1 MKSFLLITIISV
13 VSYFS
18 FSQETKVKKL
28 GYGFF
33 FEGNRSFM
41 EVKTGNEVAL
51 KPTFGGGFGILTDYD
66 LTKNFT
72 VVTKLGLSFSNT
84 AINLIFGDD
93 VAQKYKIYPQN
104 IDVRL
109 QANYALG
116 KKTNRPYIFVGP
128 SLMIPL
134 LDRTKSTLMY
144 SSGNT
149 NASID
154 IGLGFDKD
162 FEIFHFLPEIRYSY
176 GLINVN
182 ATPVLRSLFVHRLT
196 LTLNFK
202 N

>member
-1 MKSFLLITIISV
+1 MKSFLLITIISL

-18 FSQETKVKKL
+18 FSQESKVKKF

-33 FEGNRSFM
+33 FEGNRSFLK
-41 EVKTGNEVAL
+41 VNTGNEVVS
-51 KPTFGGGFGILTDYD
+51 KPTFGGGLGILADYD

-84 AINLIFGDD
+84 AFDLVSGDAI
-93 VAQKYKIYPQN
+93 VHEFEIYPKN
-104 IDVRL
+104 IDIRL

-116 KKTNRPYIFVGP
+116 KKTNRPYIFIGP

-134 LDRTKSTLMY
+134 VDKTKPTWMY
-144 SSGNT
+144 ESGNT

-154 IGLGFDKD
+154 FGLGFDKD

-182 ATPVLRSLFVHRLT
+182 ATPILRSLYVHRLT